1 MHPRKNKIRKSLK
14 LESSITN
21 WLEDI
26 NEIEDIFKRKS
37 ELVIKYANK
46 ITNLNNSSKD
56 EKIFLMNGME
66 DAKYVIENDTFNK
79 LDYILEEILGNEIEE
94 NEEIKKMLD
103 LLKQFRTNLD
113 ELYISLKN
121 FLKTYNLANAQ
132 EIISNFVEDVREK
145 TNAYEN
151 IMNKINESF
160 PKVIKYL
167 DNQQK
172 MSRDFDII

>member
-1 MHPRKNKIRKSLK
+1 MHPRKSDR

-37 ELVIKYANK
+37 KIIVKYAKK
-46 ITNLNNSSKD
+46 ITDLNNSSKD

-66 DAKYVIENDTFNK
+66 DAKYVIENNTFNK

-94 NEEIKKMLD
+94 NQDIKKVLD
-103 LLKQFRTNLD
+103 LLKKFRANLD
-113 ELYISLKN
+113 QLYIALKN
-121 FLKTYNLANAQ
+121 FLKTYNLANAKDV
-132 EIISNFVEDVREK
+132 IPNFVKDVQNKTEAYK
-145 TNAYEN
+145 TN
-151 IMNKINESF
+151 MNKINDSF
-160 PKVIKYL
+160 PKIIKYL